1 MIEKK
6 IKKPW
11 GYELLIEKN
20 NKYMFKKLFMKKGH
34 RCSLQLHK
42 KKIETIFVL
51 SGKLKIF
58 YGKNKFKLR
67 HRTFIKNNTI
77 TINPKIIH
85 RMEALCDCFYLEAS
99 TPQITDVIRLSDD
112 YNRKVI

>member
-1 MIEKK
+1 MMEKK

-20 NKYMFKKLFMKKGH
+20 KKYMFKKLFMKKGH

-42 KKIETIFVL
+42 KKIETIFVV

-58 YGKNKFKLR
+58 YGKSKLKLR
-67 HRTFIKNNTI
+67 YKTFKKNNTI
-77 TINPKIIH
+77 TINPKTVH
-85 RMEALCDCFYLEAS
+85 RMQALSDCFYLEAS
-99 TPQITDVIRLSDD
+99 TPEIKDVVRLSDD
-112 YNRKVI
+112 YKRRVV